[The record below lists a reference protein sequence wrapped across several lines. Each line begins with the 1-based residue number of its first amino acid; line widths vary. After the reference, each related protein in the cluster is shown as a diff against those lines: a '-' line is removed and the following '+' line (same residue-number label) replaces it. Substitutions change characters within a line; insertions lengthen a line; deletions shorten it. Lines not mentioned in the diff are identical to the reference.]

1 MGYFHFTDEDW
12 KHADF
17 SHAYT
22 TPEMPYEIVEVTL
35 DKDIVDQINAIT
47 PLGGYIVLSQKCSYL
62 IDRGMQAMRESGE
75 I

>member
-22 TPEMPYEIVEVTL
+22 TPDMPYDNVEIAL
-35 DKDIVDQINAIT
+35 DKNVAEQIDAIT
-47 PLGGYIVLSQKCSYL
+47 PLGGHIVLSQKCSYL
-62 IDRGMQAMRESGE
+62 IEHGIQAMRESGE